1 MAVFSEITNGEI
13 DPDSPFTTALAT
25 KYRDNPIASHK
36 YVRRAA
42 AGPTVTNSVVLVDD
56 TVLEFAADASTAYA
70 FKIVCKFLN
79 AGGNV
84 GVRTAID
91 VPAGA
96 TLSAGMFT
104 IEDCATALMTAA
116 ENVAAYITTT
126 DDDPGIF
133 DTGGSVMTSPGILIE
148 GFVLTVG
155 AGTVKLRYACGIN
168 APGNSVTIQAGSFL
182 TYHRVDAI

>member
-1 MAVFSEITNGEI
+1 MAVFSAITNGEI

-36 YVRRAA
+36 YVRRTV

-79 AGGNV
+79 AGGAT
-84 GVRTAID
+84 GVRTSVD

-96 TLSAGMFT
+96 TLSAGMLA
-104 IEDCATALMTAA
+104 IEDCVTGTMTGA
-116 ENVAAYITTT
+116 ENTASYMTVT

-133 DTGGSVMTSPGILIE
+133 ETGGVIMTSPIVLIE

-155 AGTVKLRYACGIN
+155 AGTVKLRYAEGS
-168 APGNSVTIQAGSFL
+168 AAGGTSVTAQIGSFL